1 MADLAALRKSVID
14 GKRKDAEAL
23 TRQALDGGADPASLL
38 NDALV
43 PAMDEVGAKFKN
55 GEYFIPEML
64 VAAKAMK
71 MAMEVLKPKLAA
83 GTYKAAGKVVIGT
96 VRGDLHD
103 IGKNLVKMLLEGAGY
118 DVVDLGVDVSPE
130 KFVEAVKVNKPQV
143 VAMSALLTTTM
154 LSMPE
159 TIKALDTAG
168 VRKDVKVI
176 IGGAAITDAFAK
188 EISADGYGADA
199 STAVELTRKLAA
211 KN

>member
-1 MADLAALRKSVID
+1 MADLSALRKAVID

-23 TRQALDGGADPASLL
+23 ARQALEGGADPAAMLKE
-38 NDALV
+38 ALV
-43 PAMDEVGAKFKN
+43 PAMDEVGTKFKN

-71 MAMEVLKPKLAA
+71 QAMEVLKPKLTA
-83 GTYKAAGKVVIGT
+83 GTYQAAGKVVIGT

-118 DVVDLGVDVSPE
+118 EVVDLGVDVAPE
-130 KFVEAVKVNKPQV
+130 KFVEAVKANNPQV

-154 LSMPE
+154 LAMPE
-159 TIKALDTAG
+159 TIKALDAAG
-168 VRKDVKVI
+168 VRKNVKVI

-199 STAVELTRKLAA
+199 STAVELARKLAG

>member
-1 MADLAALRKSVID
+1 MADLSALRNAVIG

-23 TRQALDGGADPASLL
+23 ARQALDAGADPAAMLKE
-38 NDALV
+38 ALI

-71 MAMEVLKPKLAA
+71 QAMEVLKPKLTA
-83 GTYKAAGKVVIGT
+83 GSYQAAGKVVIGT

-118 DVVDLGVDVSPE
+118 EVVDLGVDVAPE
-130 KFVEAVKVNKPQV
+130 KFVEAVKSNKPQV

-159 TIKALDTAG
+159 TIKALDAAG

-199 STAVELTRKLAA
+199 STAVELARKLSGS
-211 KN
+211 N

>member
-1 MADLAALRKSVID
+1 MADLSALRNAVIG

-23 TRQALDGGADPASLL
+23 ARQALDGGADPAVMLKE
-38 NDALV
+38 ALI

-71 MAMEVLKPKLAA
+71 QAMEVLKPKLAA
-83 GTYKAAGKVVIGT
+83 GSYQAAGKVVIGT

-118 DVVDLGVDVSPE
+118 EVVDLGVDVSSE
-130 KFVEAVKVNKPQV
+130 KFVEAVKANKPQV

-159 TIKALDTAG
+159 TIKALDAAG

-199 STAVELTRKLAA
+199 STAVELTRKLGG
-211 KN
+211 K